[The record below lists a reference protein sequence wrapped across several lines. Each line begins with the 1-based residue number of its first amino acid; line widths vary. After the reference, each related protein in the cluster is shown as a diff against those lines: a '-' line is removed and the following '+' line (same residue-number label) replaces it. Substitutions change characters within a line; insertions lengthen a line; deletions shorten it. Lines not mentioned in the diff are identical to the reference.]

1 MGDSFIFDD
10 KYSMLCLFIER
21 NLFFSHHVY
30 TCRRWE
36 RKYYDIVSCDVC
48 DGLIGNRSEST
59 KLPFETQVIVDE
71 HRLTRTAA
79 ARLSYNLDKGVKQTI

>member
-1 MGDSFIFDD
+1 MTVLF
-10 KYSMLCLFIER
+10 SMTSIQCFVYLSREI
-21 NLFFSHHVY
+21 FFSHHVY

-48 DGLIGNRSEST
+48 DGLIGNRSESA

-71 HRLTRTAA
+71 HR
-79 ARLSYNLDKGVKQTI
+79 D